1 VSLPID
7 IENRKII
14 PHPVIEFDPPPA
26 CGRSFFRFKKQALFK
41 KD

>member
-14 PHPVIEFDPPPA
+14 PHPVIEFDPPGMREKFLQIQKA
-26 CGRSFFRFKKQALFK
+26 GAF
-41 KD
+41 